1 MKNLLKKFII
11 LTLTL
16 VSIIF
21 ASCEKDLYEDTIK
34 NNSEKIKMKDVSLS
48 NLDIETAKK
57 INQKISSLKSEVNKN
72 GEGKFEYNS
81 SLGFY
86 IDTEDGKLIE
96 KDGKLFF
103 TFPMFRESQDK
114 LENVVFASK
123 SNGDLDAYL
132 VKYNITPEQILT
144 SANNDNIT
152 AQFAKFN
159 GDQICINFISETTVY
174 PNCDQPNGYHEST
187 GLQCE
192 GETKVTIIEFCS
204 NNGGGGS
211 DTAGSNNG
219 GNSSNGNGTAGQ
231 SGPLGS
237 GGAGTG
243 VSTDIG
249 EIITVTTPLSQQ
261 QINIRDFILSLNE
274 EQSDWYF
281 SQEPEVTTSIIG
293 YITSNNF
300 SSQSLDFIK
309 DMINAI
315 LNNIDVDIF
324 KNIIYGINK
333 PCQKLIV
340 KNTIETCS
348 PFTELIYQTFNSTP
362 TVGITFSNG
371 TIPGGNPAYTNP
383 FISGN
388 AQNFTIKIRFD
399 DNYLDNATD
408 LSIVAVTLH
417 ELVHAYL
424 MNLYLTNQLVATNA
438 EYNTLLNAFIAF
450 YNNQVQDTFDP
461 LDNEIHN
468 AMKDFM
474 QKMANSI
481 YNYAIAN
488 NIPNITPDYCL
499 GLAWGTMYGTE
510 LFENTLTTQQQIDYG
525 NIAAIEQDALPGKKG
540 TKCN

>member
-1 MKNLLKKFII
+1 MKNLLKKFLLLFI
-11 LTLTL
+11 LLG
-16 VSIIF
+16 SIIF
-21 ASCEKDLYEDTIK
+21 ASCEKDLYEDTLK
-34 NNSEKIKMKDVSLS
+34 NNSEKIKVTDVSIS

-57 INQKISSLKSEVNKN
+57 INQKISSLKSEKIKN
-72 GEGKFEYNS
+72 AEGRFEYS
-81 SLGFY
+81 ASLGFF
-86 IDTEDGKLIE
+86 IDTENGKLIE
-96 KDGKLFF
+96 KDGKLFY
-103 TFPMFRESQDK
+103 TFPMFRESEDK

-123 SNGDLDAYL
+123 SNGDLEAYL
-132 VKYNITPEQILT
+132 VKYNLTPEQYLA
-144 SANNDNIT
+144 SANNENIT
-152 AQFAKFN
+152 AQFAKFT
-159 GDQICINFISETTVY
+159 GDQMCINFISETTVY

-192 GETKVTIIEFCS
+192 GETKVKIIEFCS

-211 DTAGSNNG
+211 DTTGSNTG
-219 GNSSNGNGTAGQ
+219 SNSSSGNGTIGQ
-231 SGPLGS
+231 NGPSG
-237 GGAGTG
+237 GGAGPG
-243 VSTDIG
+243 ISPDIG

-261 QINIRDFILSLNE
+261 QINIRNFILSLNDDE
-274 EQSDWYF
+274 SDWYF
-281 SQEPEVTTSIIG
+281 GQEPEVTSSIIG

-300 SSQSLDFIK
+300 SSQSQDFIK

-340 KNTIETCS
+340 KNTVETCS
-348 PFTELIYQTFNSTP
+348 PFTELIYETFNSTP
-362 TVGITFSNG
+362 SAGITFTNG
-371 TIPGGNPAYTNP
+371 MVPFGNPAGTNP
-383 FISGN
+383 IYAGN
-388 AQNFTIKIRFD
+388 SQNFTITIKFD
-399 DNYLDNATD
+399 DNYLDNATN
-408 LSIVAVTLH
+408 LSIVAITLH

-424 MNLYLTNQLVATNA
+424 MNLYITNQLVAANSD
-438 EYNTLLNAFIAF
+438 YNTLLNAFIAF
-450 YNNQVQDTFDP
+450 YNNRVQDTIDT

-488 NIPNITPDYCL
+488 NIPNITLDYCL